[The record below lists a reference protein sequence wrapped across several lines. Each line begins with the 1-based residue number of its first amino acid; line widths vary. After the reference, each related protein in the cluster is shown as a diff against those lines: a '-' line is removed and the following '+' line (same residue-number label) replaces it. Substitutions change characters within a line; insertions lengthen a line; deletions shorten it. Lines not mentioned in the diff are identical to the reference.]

1 MAYLC
6 GIESHTKNNIAMKRH
21 VQKSLC
27 PVSKN
32 FYASITGRV
41 RESLGLVGRM
51 DAVEET
57 LACIDRYMADG
68 TVPPIGTDA
77 AILLTFNL
85 LRMEIDKALQRSRR
99 ARRRA
104 ADNKAAA
111 DRQFSELAA
120 IIAASATGNHEAPT
134 GSTTENLEVHDMAVG
149 PGTECVGMEDES
161 TDRAEEEAA
170 QFVPRNR
177 RERRLYEQELRRAP
191 RRLTRRLARQ

>member
-21 VQKSLC
+21 AQKSQC

-32 FYASITGRV
+32 FYASVTGRV
-41 RESLGLVGRM
+41 RESLSLIGRM

-68 TVPPIGTDA
+68 TGPPTGADA

-104 ADNKAAA
+104 ADNKAAV

-120 IIAASATGNHEAPT
+120 ILATSAT
-134 GSTTENLEVHDMAVG
+134 ENQ
-149 PGTECVGMEDES
+149 PGTVTESHEEDEEPAS
-161 TDRAEEEAA
+161 
-170 QFVPRNR
+170 FVPRNR
-177 RERRLYEQELRRAP
+177 RERRLYEQELRRAT